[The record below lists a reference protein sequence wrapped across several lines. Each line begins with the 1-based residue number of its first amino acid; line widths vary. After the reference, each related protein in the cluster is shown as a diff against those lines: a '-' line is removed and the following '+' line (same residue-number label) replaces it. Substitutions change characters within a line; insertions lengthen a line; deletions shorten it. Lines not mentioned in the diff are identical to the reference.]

1 MQQMGYEAKANH
13 ADQKGKFGAMWNG
26 NRLFGKKMNK
36 AKDASNQ
43 GTEES
48 RRAFSLIPRDR
59 PCLLRERYPEE
70 MSRI

>member
-1 MQQMGYEAKANH
+1 MERK
-13 ADQKGKFGAMWNG
+13 WIVWE
-26 NRLFGKKMNK
+26 KMNK